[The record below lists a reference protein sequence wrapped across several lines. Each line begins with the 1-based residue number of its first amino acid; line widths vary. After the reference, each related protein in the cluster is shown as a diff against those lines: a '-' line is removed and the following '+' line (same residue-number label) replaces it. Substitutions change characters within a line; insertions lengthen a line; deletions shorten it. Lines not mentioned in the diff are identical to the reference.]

1 MELLLIIPIA
11 WWWCNFEPLQ
21 ATLTEIYMSLR
32 LGTWAIPLL
41 DALSCSKCVAFW
53 LTLAWHH
60 DFILA
65 CQAALGAYILEL
77 CLNKLT

>member
-1 MELLLIIPIA
+1 MELVTLISIA

-21 ATLTEIYMSLR
+21 ATLTRIYMSLKP
-32 LGTWAIPLL
+32 GTWAIPLL

-53 LTLAWHH
+53 LTLAWHQ

-65 CQAALGAYILEL
+65 CQAALGAYALEL